1 MTVVL
6 ESDGTE
12 VEDDAILD
20 AVKGEVLLLL
30 QEGECWT
37 PRAVTLKVE
46 TGQPPLQEPAPVQ
59 PRTPSPAVASD
70 HEPVSSGSIG
80 TSSPVSGRRVTMGT
94 PLPLFSSRVSRC
106 LTEGQSKIVW
116 SLLVNEAAGYYLENF
131 PDIGSRQEY
140 TAIGRKMLAQYP
152 CIRTE
157 GNEGWLTYTTCQKRA
172 LVREG
177 ELEAFTSLSEEEYIG
192 HMEELKAEWE
202 KPNPSEV
209 HVKAL
214 LRETFTNNQAFIKG
228 LPDGQVASVLEKLP
242 CYRESTYVMADF
254 KRLISERQYGRI
266 VHTLPTFCAAVGK
279 LGNLDLSE
287 NLEESLLS
295 IIQFVE
301 EQTRIDR
308 GRGKKTESVIQVKE
322 DVPDDEVEKELRCGK
337 LAPPRLVIFKSEGCI
352 KGQYVVADGTY
363 INVNSCSEKAGVLL
377 LVAVYYIL
385 DLEYPRV
392 YSQLLGILQTHLVDI
407 QPYTGIKSVRYRK
420 FSTDLTKQMSEEA
433 VIYYPE

>member
-1 MTVVL
+1 MIPAASIRTMDDLTRLGSAKLGVSNKMTVVL

-80 TSSPVSGRRVTMGT
+80 TSSP
-94 PLPLFSSRVSRC
+94 
-106 LTEGQSKIVW
+106 
-116 SLLVNEAAGYYLENF
+116 
-131 PDIGSRQEY
+131 
-140 TAIGRKMLAQYP
+140 
-152 CIRTE
+152 
-157 GNEGWLTYTTCQKRA
+157 
-172 LVREG
+172 
-177 ELEAFTSLSEEEYIG
+177 
-192 HMEELKAEWE
+192 
-202 KPNPSEV
+202 
-209 HVKAL
+209 
-214 LRETFTNNQAFIKG
+214 
-228 LPDGQVASVLEKLP
+228 
-242 CYRESTYVMADF
+242 
-254 KRLISERQYGRI
+254 
-266 VHTLPTFCAAVGK
+266 
-279 LGNLDLSE
+279 
-287 NLEESLLS
+287 
-295 IIQFVE
+295 
-301 EQTRIDR
+301 
-308 GRGKKTESVIQVKE
+308 

-407 QPYTGIKSVRYRK
+407 QPYTGIKSVRSPPHIHK
-420 FSTDLTKQMSEEA
+420 LKELEEGILDIA
-433 VIYYPE
+433 QNIELKNINEPFQQRLYSDINAPVTSRRVNNYW

>member
-1 MTVVL
+1 MIPAASIRTMDDLTRLGSAKLGVSNKMTVVL

-94 PLPLFSSRVSRC
+94 PLPLFSSKVSRC

-157 GNEGWLTYTTCQKRA
+157 GNEGWSLFTKNLSQRIRHIRWKDSKKTRPTTSSLTPPAKKRA
-172 LVREG
+172 L
-177 ELEAFTSLSEEEYIG
+177 
-192 HMEELKAEWE
+192 
-202 KPNPSEV
+202 
-209 HVKAL
+209 
-214 LRETFTNNQAFIKG
+214 
-228 LPDGQVASVLEKLP
+228 
-242 CYRESTYVMADF
+242 VMADF

-287 NLEESLLS
+287 DPEESLLS

-363 INVNSCSEKAGVLL
+363 INVNSCSEKAVVLL

-420 FSTDLTKQMSEEA
+420 FSTDLTKQMSEEV